1 MQQIQPMTPQPTVQ
15 RTPAT
20 EAPRQ
25 APARPVDPDADEL
38 QGLTLADA
46 SATISSGHNLV
57 ANYVMGAN
65 NQLAEIRVIDQTTHQ
80 VIAASPPDSIA
91 RIQQEMVAYQGL
103 ANQTKRPTGS
113 Q

>member
-1 MQQIQPMTPQPTVQ
+1 MQQIHTLTTQPNAERPA
-15 RTPAT
+15 AT
-20 EAPRQ
+20 EAAQ
-25 APARPVDPDADEL
+25 QARPSDPDADAL

-65 NQLAEIRVIDQTTHQ
+65 NQVAEIRVIDQTTHQ

-103 ANQTKRPTGS
+103 GKQVTSG
-113 Q
+113 

>member
-1 MQQIQPMTPQPTVQ
+1 MHHIQSSPPQSNVQ
-15 RTPAT
+15 RLAPTD
-20 EAPRQ
+20 APRPAA
-25 APARPVDPDADEL
+25 APLTNSDADEL

-57 ANYVMGAN
+57 ASYVMGAN

-103 ANQTKRPTGS
+103 GNQNQATRPA
-113 Q
+113 